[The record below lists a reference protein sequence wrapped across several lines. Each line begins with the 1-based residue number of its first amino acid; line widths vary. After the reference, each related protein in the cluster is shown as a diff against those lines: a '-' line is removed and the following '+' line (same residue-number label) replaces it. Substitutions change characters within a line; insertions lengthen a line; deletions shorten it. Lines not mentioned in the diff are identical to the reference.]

1 ETERRRSIQKEYN
14 EKYNITPTTINKKI
28 HDVISATVETDET
41 NEQQRT
47 EVPKK
52 MTKKEREK
60 TIANIEKERSE
71 ERRVGK
77 EELNTRSKRDWSSD
91 VCSSDL
97 RQNGVVPS
105 KKNITRNITLRLLQL
120 TRKYMT

>member
-1 ETERRRSIQKEYN
+1 MYGDKITDSMRYALDETERRRSIQKEYN

-60 TIANIEKERSE
+60 TIANKEKEIKRAAKDIDFE
-71 ERRVGK
+71 K
-77 EELNTRSKRDWSSD
+77 ATELRDKF
-91 VCSSDL
+91 L
-97 RQNGVVPS
+97 EL
-105 KKNITRNITLRLLQL
+105 K
-120 TRKYMT
+120 